1 MDQFNL
7 ARYANLTVQRVQ
19 PPEEKPIPKVVENE
33 EDCSEED
40 EFSGSEEEANKTLEI
55 PKVKDDS
62 EVSDIPAVE
71 DKSEEVKLESENV
84 NEPENNEKNEEE
96 IEANS
101 KRKSG
106 EEEDDQ
112 TSKKAKINEDS
123 KLSFFFFFENK
134 RFILIGS
141 QIFLGTSDED
151 PDGLTTSDKRPTNLR
166 RNIREVMDETKL
178 DESTLAAQRQEMERL
193 RRVQEQ
199 QRIIRE
205 VSEIRFIL
213 DNF

>member
-19 PPEEKPIPKVVENE
+19 PPEEKPLPKVIENE

-55 PKVKDDS
+55 PKVEDDS
-62 EVSDIPAVE
+62 EVPDIPAIADE
-71 DKSEEVKLESENV
+71 SEVDQLESENV
-84 NEPENNEKNEEE
+84 DEPENNEQNDEE

-112 TSKKAKINEDS
+112 TPKKAKMNEDS
-123 KLSFFFFFENK
+123 KLF
-134 RFILIGS
+134 
-141 QIFLGTSDED
+141 IFLFCE
-151 PDGLTTSDKRPTNLR
+151 
-166 RNIREVMDETKL
+166 
-178 DESTLAAQRQEMERL
+178 
-193 RRVQEQ
+193 
-199 QRIIRE
+199 
-205 VSEIRFIL
+205 
-213 DNF
+213 